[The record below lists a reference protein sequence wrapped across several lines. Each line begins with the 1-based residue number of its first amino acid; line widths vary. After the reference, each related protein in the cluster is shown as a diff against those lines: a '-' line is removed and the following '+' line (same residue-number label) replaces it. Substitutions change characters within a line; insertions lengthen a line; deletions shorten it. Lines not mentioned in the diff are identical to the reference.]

1 MTSRIDGFER
11 VRGVVPRPLHGRRH
25 APIGLLFTTL
35 LFGCGDAPA
44 GTLFDDVLVVDGTG
58 APAFVGAVRVVD
70 GRIADVGQLTARR
83 GETVVDGGGAVLAP
97 GFIDTHS
104 HHDRGLLDEMRS
116 AEGVVSQGVTT
127 VVVGQ
132 DGGSRYPLASFF
144 AQAEATPPAPNLAS
158 YTGHG
163 TLRGLVMGDDL
174 LRAATAAEID
184 SMATLLRADMEAG
197 SLGLSTGLEYSAGFN
212 STTEE
217 VVTLARVAAEY
228 GGRYISHIRSED
240 RTFWQAIDE
249 ILLIGEQADVP
260 VQVAHMKLAMTS
272 LWGRSDELLAKL
284 DSARA
289 AGIDVTADVYPYTY
303 WQSTMRVLVP
313 DGNFTRDAVAFAL
326 AEVATPDGIIF
337 GHFTPRPGYEGRTL
351 EEIAG
356 ERGEDPVTAFLAML
370 DMVYGPAAPE
380 DAGETIVARSMKAED
395 IAGLYAWPHTNVS
408 SDGELDGPH
417 PRGYG
422 SFTRFF
428 RTQVREQGSLSLEE
442 AVHRMTG
449 LAAEHM
455 DFRDRGVIREGA
467 IADLVLFDPETVTD
481 HADFDDPHAPS
492 TGILGVWVAGARVWG
507 GESVVAGAYPGRVLR
522 RQ

>member
-1 MTSRIDGFER
+1 MALLSGCADG
-11 VRGVVPRPLHGRRH
+11 
-25 APIGLLFTTL
+25 
-35 LFGCGDAPA
+35 PA
-44 GTLFDDVLVVDGTG
+44 GTLIENVVIADGTG
-58 APAFVGAVRVVD
+58 APAFAGAVRIVD
-70 GRIADVGQLTARR
+70 GRIDEVGALAARR
-83 GETVVDGGGAVLAP
+83 GDTVVDGGGRVLAP

-104 HHDRGLLDEMRS
+104 HHDRGLLDGMRS
-116 AEGVVSQGVTT
+116 ARAAVSQGVTT

-132 DGGSRYPLASFF
+132 DGGSRYPLADFF
-144 AQAEATPPAPNLAS
+144 ARAESTPPAVNVAS

-240 RTFWQAIDE
+240 RTFWEAIDE
-249 ILLIGEQADVP
+249 IVRIGEEADIP

-272 LWGRSDELLAKL
+272 LWGRADDLLARL
-284 DSARA
+284 DAARA
-289 AGIDVTADVYPYTY
+289 SGIDVTADVYPYTY

-313 DGNFTRDAVAFAL
+313 DGNFTREAVAFAL

-337 GHFTPRPGYEGRTL
+337 GRFTPAPGYEGRTL
-351 EEIAG
+351 QEISE
-356 ERGEDPVTAFLAML
+356 ERGEDPVTAYLALL
-370 DMVYGPAAPE
+370 DMVYGPGAPA
-380 DAGETIVARSMKAED
+380 DADETIVARSMTSAD
-395 IAGLYAWPHTNVS
+395 ISDLYAWPHTNVS

-422 SFTRFF
+422 SFPRFF
-428 RTQVREQGSLSLEE
+428 RTQVREEQSLSLEE

-449 LAAEHM
+449 LAAQHM
-455 DFRDRGVIREGA
+455 GFTDRGVIREGA
-467 IADLVLFDPETVTD
+467 VADLVLFDPETITD
-481 HADFDDPHAPS
+481 HADFDDPHAAS
-492 TGILGVWVAGARVWG
+492 TGIHGVWVSGTRVWG
-507 GESVVAGAYPGRVLR
+507 GTDVVDGAYPGAVLR
-522 RQ
+522 R